1 MNNRLNN
8 LIAVSDT
15 AIYETKSKAYGQAK
29 VEWLTSQ
36 AEQAMTMAMLN
47 TSGYSQTDII
57 ALALQSLKIQAYN
70 LARPKPKAQS
80 VATMQ
85 AIVSQLTSDEIKG
98 YLARGILTQAQADNL
113 LVGKTIPTVEVIP
126 QKTKK

>member
-1 MNNRLNN
+1 MNNKLTS
-8 LIAVSDT
+8 LIELSETAVFPT
-15 AIYETKSKAYGQAK
+15 QSKLYGQAK

-36 AEQAMTMAMLN
+36 AEQATTMAMLADA
-47 TSGYSQTDII
+47 GYSQADVI

-70 LARPKPKAQS
+70 LARPKPKTQS
-80 VATMQ
+80 VAVMQ
-85 AIVSQLTSDEIKG
+85 AIVSHLTPDEIKG

-113 LVGKTIPTVEVIP
+113 MIGKTIPTVVVEP

>member
-1 MNNRLNN
+1 MNNKLTS
-8 LIAVSDT
+8 LIT
-15 AIYETKSKAYGQAK
+15 ASETSVFPTQSKRYGQAK

-70 LARPKPKAQS
+70 NARPKPKMQS

-85 AIVSQLTSDEIKG
+85 AIVSQMSSDEIKG
-98 YLARGILTQAQADNL
+98 YVLKGILTQAQADNL
-113 LVGKTIPTVEVIP
+113 KPKIAPVAIAPE
-126 QKTKK
+126 KTKK

>member
-1 MNNRLNN
+1 MNNKLSS
-8 LIAVSDT
+8 LIELS
-15 AIYETKSKAYGQAK
+15 ETSVFPTQSKLYGKAQ

-36 AEQAMTMAMLN
+36 AEQTMTMAMLN

-70 LARPKPKAQS
+70 NARPKPKMQS

-85 AIVSQLTSDEIKG
+85 AIVSQMSSDEIKG
-98 YLARGILTQAQADNL
+98 YVAKGILTQAQADNL
-113 LVGKTIPTVEVIP
+113 LVSKSIPVALAPE
-126 QKTKK
+126 TKKK